1 LIDVANVFK
10 DPYEMAIEQLEH
22 VAKIMNLDK
31 GIVKYLKKP
40 KRSIE
45 VAIPVIMDN
54 GEIEVFMGYRV
65 HHNDVRGPC
74 KGGIRYH
81 PSVTLNE
88 VKALAMWMTWK
99 TAVVNLPYGGAKG
112 GVVCDPKKMSE
123 KELEKLTRRYIVA
136 ILDVIGPYKDVP
148 APDINTNP
156 KVMAWIM
163 DTYSMY
169 HGYAIPEVVTG
180 KPLSVGGIAGR
191 LEATGRGVIIVLRET
206 LKELNMNSSNIKIAI
221 QGFGNVGSHAALTA
235 KELGYKV
242 VAVSDVEGG
251 VYNPDGLEPEKV
263 LEYSRK
269 TGSVVGYPEA
279 KTITNEELLALDV
292 DVLIPAA
299 IEGTIHRKNADNIN
313 AKIIIEGANGPV
325 TPEADRILNEKGVV
339 IVPDILAN
347 AGGVI
352 VSYLE
357 WNQNLHREIWT
368 LEEVRAKLMA
378 RMTTAFNEVYSVFKE
393 KEVTMREAAYIVAL
407 TRVVDALMDRGIWP

>member
-1 LIDVANVFK
+1 
-10 DPYEMAIEQLEH
+10 MAIEQLEH

-123 KELEKLTRRYIVA
+123 KELEKLTRRYVVA

-191 LEATGRGVIIVLRET
+191 LEATGRGVIIVLREF
-206 LKELNMNSSNIKIAI
+206 LKKLNMNGSNIKIAI

-235 KELGYKV
+235 KEFGYKV

>member
-1 LIDVANVFK
+1 MANVFK

-123 KELEKLTRRYIVA
+123 KELEKLTRRYVVA

-191 LEATGRGVIIVLRET
+191 LEATGRGVIIVLREF
-206 LKELNMNSSNIKIAI
+206 LKKLNMNGSNIKIAI

-235 KELGYKV
+235 KEFGYKV

>member
-1 LIDVANVFK
+1 
-10 DPYEMAIEQLEH
+10 MAIEQLEH

-40 KRSIE
+40 KRSVE

-191 LEATGRGVIIVLRET
+191 LEATGRGVIIVLREF
-206 LKELNMNSSNIKIAI
+206 LKKLNMNSSNIKIAI

-235 KELGYKV
+235 KEFGYKV

-378 RMTTAFNEVYSVFKE
+378 QMTTAFNEVYSVFKE

>member
-1 LIDVANVFK
+1 VANVFK

-40 KRSIE
+40 KRSVE

-191 LEATGRGVIIVLRET
+191 LEATGRGVIIVLREF
-206 LKELNMNSSNIKIAI
+206 LKKLNMNSSNIKIAI

-235 KELGYKV
+235 KEFGYKV

-378 RMTTAFNEVYSVFKE
+378 QMTTAFNEVYSVFKE

>member
-1 LIDVANVFK
+1 MANVFK

-40 KRSIE
+40 KRSVE

-235 KELGYKV
+235 KEFGYKV

>member
-1 LIDVANVFK
+1 MANVFK

>member
-1 LIDVANVFK
+1 MANVFK

-40 KRSIE
+40 KRSVE

-191 LEATGRGVIIVLRET
+191 LEATGRGVIIVLREF
-206 LKELNMNSSNIKIAI
+206 LKKLNMNGSNIKIAI

-235 KELGYKV
+235 KEFGYKV

>member
-1 LIDVANVFK
+1 VANVFK

-123 KELEKLTRRYIVA
+123 KELEKLTRRYVVA

-191 LEATGRGVIIVLRET
+191 LEATGRGVIIVLREF
-206 LKELNMNSSNIKIAI
+206 LKKLNMNGSNIKIAI

-235 KELGYKV
+235 KEFGYKV

>member
-1 LIDVANVFK
+1 MANVFK

-123 KELEKLTRRYIVA
+123 KELEKLTRRYVVA

-235 KELGYKV
+235 KEFGYKV

>member
-123 KELEKLTRRYIVA
+123 KELEKLTRRYVVA

-191 LEATGRGVIIVLRET
+191 LEATGRGVIIVLREF
-206 LKELNMNSSNIKIAI
+206 LKKLNMNGSNIKIAI

-235 KELGYKV
+235 KEFGYKV